1 MREAILKRAYIVF
14 LLIAFIQIGCSGSK
28 SKEVSLSPEM
38 KSIQE
43 LIAKGS
49 YDDALKIIKNI
60 LVKVPSSH
68 DAPAALYL
76 EGYISA
82 LDKSDLQNARPPL
95 RKLLEDYPQSFYVI
109 PSQKLIA
116 DTQYWQ
122 GHYGGAIEEYRKL
135 ESMGDSNLELYSK
148 LQLGNCLL
156 LEDKVGDAL
165 TYYRELIEK
174 NPGTTIAESAQ
185 LMTANAYLKLQNVSQ
200 AKKELK
206 KLMVQSQNHD
216 IQESAQKALR
226 QIEEDASLGQDSKTS
241 N

>member
-1 MREAILKRAYIVF
+1 VREAILKRAFIVF
-14 LLIAFIQIGCSGSK
+14 LLIAFIQIGCSDSK
-28 SKEVSLSPEM
+28 SKAVSLSPEM

-43 LIAKGS
+43 LLAKGS
-49 YDDALKIIKNI
+49 YDNALKITKDI
-60 LVKVPSSH
+60 LAKVPATQ

-76 EGYISA
+76 EGYVLA
-82 LDKSDLQNARPPL
+82 FDKSDLQNSRPPL
-95 RKLLEDYPQSFYVI
+95 RKLLEDYPQSVYVI

-135 ESMGDSNLELYSK
+135 ESMGDIGLELSSK
-148 LQLGNCLL
+148 LKIGNCLL
-156 LEDKVGDAL
+156 LEDKVDDAL
-165 TYYRELIEK
+165 AYYRELIEK
-174 NPGTTIAESAQ
+174 ISGTTIADSAQ
-185 LMTANAYLKLQNVSQ
+185 LMTVNAYLKLQNVSQ

-206 KLMVQSQNHD
+206 KLIAQSQNHD

-226 QIEEDASLGQDSKTS
+226 QIEEDASLGQDSKKS

>member
-1 MREAILKRAYIVF
+1 VRGIILKKVFFVF
-14 LLIAFIQIGCSGSK
+14 LFALLIQWGCSEPK
-28 SKEVSLSPEM
+28 SKDVSVSPEM

-43 LIAKGS
+43 SLSKGN
-49 YDDALKIIKNI
+49 YDDALKAAKDIVAKAP
-60 LVKVPSSH
+60 PSP
-68 DAPAALYL
+68 DAANALYL
-76 EGYISA
+76 EGYILA
-82 LDKSDLQNARPPL
+82 FDKSDLQNARPPL
-95 RKLLEDYPQSFYVI
+95 RKLLEDYPQSTYVI

-122 GHYGGAIEEYRKL
+122 GHYGGAVEEYKKL
-135 ESMGDSNLELYSK
+135 ETLGDSSLTLYSK
-148 LQLGNCLL
+148 LQIGNALL

-165 TYYRELIEK
+165 TCYQELIEK
-174 NPGTTIAESAQ
+174 NQGTVIADSAQ

-206 KLMVQSQNHD
+206 KIIAQSQNHD

-226 QIEEDASLGQDSKTS
+226 QIEEDASLSQDSKIT